1 MASRNGKPNIDE
13 SDIDA
18 FLGALAAGLPPLKAA
33 SITGYSRE
41 AFLAR
46 RRKDAAFAVRWDA
59 TVMQTIL
66 RHIKT
71 IEDAGKKD
79 WRATAWLLERR
90 WPEMFARPECQEDI
104 EIGMGAARKA
114 DVEAATSE
122 KVARTK
128 MLLAGTD
135 PDAVA
140 NDEAK
145 IRAIAE
151 GIMALRPRATDQ
163 PAKDGGDETP

>member
-1 MASRNGKPNIDE
+1 MGSKGKLNMVQADL
-13 SDIDA
+13 DA
-18 FLGALAAGLPPLKAA
+18 FIEALAAGLPPLKAA
-33 SITGYSRE
+33 AGTGYSRE

-46 RRKDAAFAVRWDA
+46 KRNDQEFADQWEKAVKA
-59 TVMQTIL
+59 TIL

-114 DVEAATSE
+114 DVEAATAE

-163 PAKDGGDETP
+163 PAKDGGDEAP